1 MVVTL
6 KLGNHYS
13 LLQQVHDTNLI
24 NKDSFLHLGGVLDT
38 LLNHIA
44 GKLVLGEVEHFA
56 ADAVH

>member
-1 MVVTL
+1 MREGETI
-6 KLGNHYS
+6 
-13 LLQQVHDTNLI
+13 DTNLI

-38 LLNHIA
+38 LLNYIA